1 MLVMLKKSITFN
13 LFLML
18 LVGLSGFFAVV
29 WGLGFYTNHGETV
42 VIPELRGK
50 HLTEAI
56 RMLDAADLNY
66 EVVDSIY
73 DKKAIP
79 GSVIEAYPNTG
90 ESVKPQRI
98 IFLKIYAT
106 SPPRISIPYLKDMS
120 SRQALALLRGLGFE
134 FISERIVAGE
144 YMGLCQGI
152 ALANGKPLQA
162 GDLVTKDTPLVLLV
176 TGQIM
181 IDSLRLDDLLAEDSL
196 ASAAS
201 AIAVGD
207 STQRKREQKQDD
219 EPQPEPENF
228 W

>member
-1 MLVMLKKSITFN
+1 MLKKSIAFN

-18 LVGLSGFFAVV
+18 IVAVSGFFAVV

-50 HLTEAI
+50 SLQTAI
-56 RMLDAADLNY
+56 QMLDDVNLKY

-79 GSVIEAYPNTG
+79 GSIIEAYPNTG

-106 SPPRISIPYLKDMS
+106 SPPRISVPYLKDMS

-134 FISERIVAGE
+134 YITERSVPGE

-152 ALANGKPLQA
+152 TLANGKPLQA
-162 GDLVTKDTPLVLLV
+162 GDLITKDTPLVLLV
-176 TGQIM
+176 TGQIR

-196 ASAAS
+196 AGVSSAVAL
-201 AIAVGD
+201 GD
-207 STQRKREQKQDD
+207 SSKRKKESPLED
-219 EPQPEPENF
+219 EPQPEPEHF